1 MTAPVMD
8 GPDPRKARLYD
19 QLRAQGMDHKSA
31 VAQIEGGG
39 DGGAGW
45 MRGAGIAGRAVVQGL
60 GAANDMMPWNLAGQL
75 AGKITGAPS
84 AGPTGPHIANQLGLP
99 QAESPGERMAV
110 AGGEG
115 AVMGALGGPGAMI
128 AGAAG
133 GLAGQGAQ
141 EMGASPLGQMA
152 ASMVVGA
159 GLPIL
164 GMMGAGVI
172 RQALTGTAT
181 RREAAKQSMAL
192 LQAGDPNAPVTLG
205 QVAQGGIGRALE
217 GRLRNAPG
225 SGTRLTQTYADQAE
239 GMQGRASAI
248 VDRLVP
254 GGATVEQAGMAVQRG
269 ISEGFVGRFKATS
282 RQLYDKVYQQ
292 LPTNTTVMPSKTVG
306 VFAEQGNLAASAR
319 PFTDN
324 LASPTMTKW
333 ADDLATTLEANPKGL
348 PFEAVKAFRS
358 RLGEMLSGSDLVEGV
373 ALGDVKRLYGALTDD
388 MTAAIGQSNPQ
399 ALQAWTRANNFT
411 RAGHDRLERVLQPL
425 IDKNTGDL
433 AFKSMMSGTKEGA
446 TALRRTMHSLSKE
459 ERKIVSASVLSRM
472 GKATDGLQDDVGG
485 VFSPE
490 TYLTK
495 WNKLSAE
502 AKSALFTGADP
513 TGAVTKDLNTLA
525 KAISVRKVAGK
536 TLSNPSGTA
545 SNTAFWGILTG
556 VPISLAGVA
565 TGSAPLALAGAAPV
579 AGAVG
584 TNLMARAFTNPKIIR
599 WLVKQNTVP
608 LGAITTE
615 AAILK
620 KESEK
625 WPTEDRETAQELS
638 DVLTNM
644 DWPSVLIATANR

>member
-110 AGGEG
+110 AGGE
-115 AVMGALGGPGAMI
+115 AATMGALGGPGAMI

-373 ALGDVKRLYGALTDD
+373 ALGDVKRLYGAMTQD
-388 MTAAIGQSNPQ
+388 MTAAISATNPQ
-399 ALQAWTRANNFT
+399 ALPAWTRAVKFT
-411 RAGHDRLERVLQPL
+411 KTGHDRLEKVLQPL

-459 ERKIVSASVLSRM
+459 ERKIVSASVLSRL

-495 WNKLSAE
+495 WNKLSPE
-502 AKSALFTGADP
+502 AKSALFIGADP

-599 WLVKQNTVP
+599 WLVKQNSVP

-644 DWPSVLIATANR
+644 DWPSVLMATAR

>member
-1 MTAPVMD
+1 
-8 GPDPRKARLYD
+8 
-19 QLRAQGMDHKSA
+19 
-31 VAQIEGGG
+31 
-39 DGGAGW
+39 

-254 GGATVEQAGMAVQRG
+254 GGVTVEQAGMAVQRG

-459 ERKIVSASVLSRM
+459 ERKIVSASVLSRL

-495 WNKLSAE
+495 WNKLSTE

-545 SNTAFWGILTG
+545 SNVAFWGVVSG
-556 VPISLAGVA
+556 VP
-565 TGSAPLALAGAAPV
+565 TALAGAAMGSTPLMLAGATPV
-579 AGAVG
+579 AAAAG
-584 TNLMARAFTNPKIIR
+584 TNLMARAFTNPRIIR
-599 WLVKQNTVP
+599 WLVKQTTVP

>member
-45 MRGAGIAGRAVVQGL
+45 MRGAGIAGRAVLGGL
-60 GAANDMMPWNLAGQL
+60 ESANNMMPWSAPQRIGAQVAGIPQQ
-75 AGKITGAPS
+75 APM
-84 AGPTGPHIANQLGLP
+84 ADQMGLP
-99 QAESPGERMAV
+99 QPESPGERMAV
-110 AGGEG
+110 AGGE
-115 AVMGALGGPGAMI
+115 AATMGALGGPGAMI

-164 GMMGAGVI
+164 GMMGSSII
-172 RQALTGTAT
+172 RTALTGTAT

-205 QVAQGGIGRALE
+205 QVAQGGIGRSLE

-306 VFAEQGNLAASAR
+306 IFAEQGNLAASAR

-459 ERKIVSASVLSRM
+459 ERKIVSASVLSRL

-545 SNTAFWGILTG
+545 SNVAFWGVVSG
-556 VPISLAGVA
+556 VP
-565 TGSAPLALAGAAPV
+565 TALAGAAMGSTPLMLAGATPV
-579 AGAVG
+579 AAAAG
-584 TNLMARAFTNPKIIR
+584 TNLMARAFTNPRIIR
-599 WLVKQNTVP
+599 WLVKQTTVP